1 MSIALIHNNI
11 LTGTS
16 ELEALISGCVRNDR
30 SAQFRLYEIF
40 YPRMIGMVK
49 RYFPDQERAEE
60 ILNNGFLR
68 AFQKIDSYGYKGSF
82 EGWLRKIVFHAVSDY
97 AKTELNYSKNTLF
110 VEKEEFVHKEL
121 AANLF
126 YDDLIKLVYELPEKQ
141 RVVFNMYVFEDLG
154 HKEIAKNL
162 GFSEN
167 TSKWYLSEAR
177 KILKEKVEKLGLHLK
192 R

>member
-82 EGWLRKIVFHAVSDY
+82 EGWLRKIVFHSVSDY